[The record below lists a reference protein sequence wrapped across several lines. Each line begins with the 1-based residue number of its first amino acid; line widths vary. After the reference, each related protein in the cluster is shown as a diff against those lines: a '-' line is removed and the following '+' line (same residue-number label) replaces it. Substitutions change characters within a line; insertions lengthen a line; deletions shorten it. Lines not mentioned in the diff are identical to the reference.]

1 MVISVRRVL
10 QWSRQETTKSQNK
23 VILLKQSGVRKKVRR
38 KRKKKKTKK
47 KTKMIE
53 VKMPDRE
60 SIWAIIKMFGF
71 RITLIKVPSV
81 KTYKTKYST
90 CILYAKLK
98 FENIFGLEI

>member
-1 MVISVRRVL
+1 MG
-10 QWSRQETTKSQNK
+10 
-23 VILLKQSGVRKKVRR
+23 SG
-38 KRKKKKTKK
+38 KRLEGRGKKKNKK